1 LFVPDSLQLGKTTLR
16 PSERNAFI
24 SDELERLIARAKAG
38 DGPKLDRY
46 KNERAVLERL
56 IPIQTDGFRGVTLTA
71 IMGKMIRADINTS
84 TEFYAIQPRGLFEGA
99 IKPVLKRNR
108 IPTGASAPLNVAKNV
123 QVLDE
128 KWAEGREPED
138 AALAAVD
145 YIRRI
150 NRHWSDEAMRD
161 DLIMMF
167 VQRLVAYATE
177 VASNDV
183 ELAPIE
189 GAVPIELA
197 KRLATFALAYPE
209 GGSMPQFIAGALLVA
224 SRSTDS
230 EYVALAGSD
239 ASVFGT
245 NSTSNK
251 PADLWEILPDGTFG
265 NLYEVTCKPVDVDR
279 LDAAVDSFG
288 KLGLPTT
295 PITFVCRV
303 PGDCAGLGLVDGV
316 VIHRGA
322 PFQFIDFSGFVEA
335 IFILLTPQKR
345 MVVFERIAGFVA
357 DPSRGLKTKRA
368 WAKAFGS
375 NP

>member
-1 LFVPDSLQLGKTTLR
+1 MPDSSLRGKTTLK
-16 PSERNAFI
+16 PAERNAFI
-24 SDELERLIARAKAG
+24 SDELERLIVRAKAG
-38 DGPKLDRY
+38 EGPKPDRY

-71 IMGKMIRADINTS
+71 IMGKMVRDDINTS
-84 TEFYAIQPRGLFEGA
+84 TEFYAIQPRGLFEGG
-99 IKPVLKRNR
+99 IRPVLKKFR

-150 NRHWSDEAMRD
+150 NRHWPDEALRD

-167 VQRLVAYATE
+167 VQRLIAYATE

-183 ELAPIE
+183 ELAPID
-189 GAVPIELA
+189 GIAPIELA
-197 KRLATFALAYPE
+197 KRLTKFVLAFPE
-209 GGSMPQFIAGALLVA
+209 GGSIPQFVVGALLTA
-224 SRSTDS
+224 ARSTDS
-230 EYVALAGSD
+230 DYTELGGVE

-245 NSTSNK
+245 NTTSNK
-251 PADLWEILPDGTFG
+251 PADLWEILASGSHG

-279 LDAAVDSFG
+279 LDAAVDSYA
-288 KLGLPTT
+288 KLGFPTA

-303 PGDCAGLGLVDGV
+303 PTDCAHLALVDGV
-316 VIHRGA
+316 IVHRGA
-322 PFQFIDFSGFVEA
+322 TFQFIDFSAFIETIV
-335 IFILLTPQKR
+335 ILLTAVKR
-345 MVVFERIAGFVA
+345 TVVFDRIAEFVA
-357 DPSRGLKTKRA
+357 EPARGLKTKRA
-368 WAKAFGS
+368 WAAAFGLTS
-375 NP
+375 